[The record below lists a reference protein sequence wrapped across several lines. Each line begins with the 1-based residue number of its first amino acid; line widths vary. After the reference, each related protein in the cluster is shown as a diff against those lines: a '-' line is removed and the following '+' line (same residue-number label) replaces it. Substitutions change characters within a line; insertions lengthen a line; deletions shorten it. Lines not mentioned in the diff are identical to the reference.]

1 MKKVLIVLLVAIMF
15 IAQFVVPPVA
25 ASDNKMPWDKPY
37 GLLSMVP
44 ENTPIKPGDMVKLV
58 GDFYSPYEVQ
68 FVVLQYTATMASRS
82 DVVCPLTDLPTG
94 AVSAPLTKHA
104 HFLYYVTI
112 LPMTFSGEQPHQVT
126 CNLSTKFYINGHP
139 ELLYEAT
146 GSYTVSLS
154 PFRLYLPIINR

>member
-1 MKKVLIVLLVAIMF
+1 MKKVIVLLVTMMF
-15 IAQFVVPPVA
+15 ITQFVPPVA
-25 ASDNKMPWDKPY
+25 AMPWNKPY
-37 GLLSMVP
+37 GILSTVP
-44 ENTPIKPGDMVKLV
+44 EGVKPGDTVELV

-68 FVVLQYTATMASRS
+68 FVVLQYTATMASRP
-82 DVVCPLTDLPTG
+82 DAVCPLADLPTG

-112 LPMTFSGEQPHQVT
+112 LPMTFSDEQPHQVT
-126 CNLSTKFYINGHP
+126 CNLSARFYIAGHP

-154 PFRLYLPIINR
+154 PFSFRLFLPIINR